1 MSRFNFKS
9 TMKMLAFAL
18 MFWSIGYAQAYDR
31 TVANNLGKTRD
42 ALLDQRSHL
51 AAKADEIKGKMAEL
65 DKQLGIVESYIRDT
79 DSAIR
84 DIEDAIRRAS

>member
-1 MSRFNFKS
+1 
-9 TMKMLAFAL
+9 MLAFAL

-51 AAKADEIKGKMAEL
+51 AVKADEIKGKMAEL

-79 DSAIR
+79 DRALR